1 MVHTKSPAYL
11 PANILLLR
19 GTKSWVNKRSTCFWQ
34 VASRRTWTLHSRRLI
49 INDDAEQIV
58 GPHIMDASSHKHWI
72 GAAILIGVLY
82 GVIGVVFALPSSQV
96 RIWRLS

>member
-58 GPHIMDASSHKHWI
+58 GRERRDR
-72 GAAILIGVLY
+72 
-82 GVIGVVFALPSSQV
+82 VFLVNLV
-96 RIWRLS
+96 RRGLFFLCPRDNLDSYHELGGNCDRVTMK